1 MFKRSILIMAAF
13 LLAAISGCAPTPFRV
28 GAEVPPPAGCIDLR
42 ARGGQC

>member
-1 MFKRSILIMAAF
+1 MPNPAPWMLTAL
-13 LLAAISGCAPTPFRV
+13 LLAGCAATPFEL